1 MKFEFPDWIKNWTKN
16 RFGKFIIIVFLGHVV
31 FGLSFVVYFNV
42 AFPEVRCEAVKHL
55 ESPDTASDCFECHIK
70 ATPKIAQDWYE
81 SKHSVIL
88 VKCFVCH
95 GQPDGKGS
103 VPYAVD
109 PDVDTTC
116 RKCHDPTINKMEEKY
131 GLDPKCNEC
140 HPFHNNSLHH
150 KAYVKP
156 IAKKTIE

>member
-1 MKFEFPDWIKNWTKN
+1 MTHEPKTPTGSRMKKWLLISLAGIVA
-16 RFGKFIIIVFLGHVV
+16 FGISFFI
-31 FGLSFVVYFNV
+31 YFSI
-42 AFPEVRCEAVKHL
+42 AFPEVRCEAAKHL
-55 ESPDTASDCFECHIK
+55 ESPETASDCFECHIK

-81 SKHSVIL
+81 SKHGVIL

-103 VPYAVD
+103 VPYAID

-116 RKCHDPTINKMEEKY
+116 RKCHDVSIQKMEAKY
-131 GLDPKCNEC
+131 GLEPKCNDC

-150 KAYVKP
+150 EAYVKP
-156 IAKKTIE
+156 IAKKKIE

>member
-1 MKFEFPDWIKNWTKN
+1 MTLESKTQNGN
-16 RFGKFIIIVFLGHVV
+16 RFKKRLIIALAGIAAFGVSYFI
-31 FGLSFVVYFNV
+31 YFNL
-42 AFPEVRCEAVKHL
+42 AFPEVKCAAVKHL
-55 ESPDTASDCFECHIK
+55 ESPETASDCYECHIK

-81 SKHSVIL
+81 SKHGVAL

-116 RKCHDPTINKMEEKY
+116 RKCHDPSIQRMEATY
-131 GLDPKCNEC
+131 GLEPKCNDC
-140 HPFHNNSLHH
+140 HPFHHNSLHH
-150 KAYVKP
+150 EAYVKT
-156 IAKKTIE
+156 IAKKKIE

>member
-1 MKFEFPDWIKNWTKN
+1 MRSFSSISIWV
-16 RFGKFIIIVFLGHVV
+16 RRGKWFIILPLVCITILWVIFLAYIKMV
-31 FGLSFVVYFNV
+31 
-42 AFPEVRCEAVKHL
+42 FPETRCEFATHL
-55 ESPDTASDCFECHIK
+55 ESPDDTADCFECHLK

-81 SKHSVIL
+81 SKHGVIL

-109 PDVDTTC
+109 PDVNATC
-116 RKCHDPTINKMEEKY
+116 RKCHDPSINRMEHTY
-131 GLDPKCNEC
+131 GLKLNCNKC
-140 HPFHNNSLHH
+140 HPFHQNSLHH

-156 IAKKTIE
+156 IAKKKIE